1 MILIILLLVVIFLL
15 YEKMDVSE
23 GFSGGVNM
31 QMNSNTVSPMLVP
44 YVYDIKPSQQVE
56 YADTVAYD
64 MNHPYD
70 VDGDGEGVTDMD
82 GAKEIDEMVKDEI
95 VNNELDNVKP
105 VEGFRCGCNKRW
117 NEDFTSGHEY
127 VNMNAMI
134 PSTDIINMRC

>member
-31 QMNSNTVSPMLVP
+31 QMNSNTVSPMLDP

-82 GAKEIDEMVKDEI
+82 GAKEIDEI